1 MPAEPEG
8 LEPAVPAGQQ
18 TAVLTDRPE
27 TLVHNGLCL
36 NPGTRTVRAGG
47 SEIELT
53 RTEFDLLLRLMRAGR
68 VVRPKSELARSIR
81 SGGYDTGA
89 FVSEAEERTIE
100 VHVGN
105 LRRKLGD
112 DPRLPRW
119 VETVRGVGYR
129 MAPKVTTLQDSAS
142 R

>member
-1 MPAEPEG
+1 
-8 LEPAVPAGQQ
+8 
-18 TAVLTDRPE
+18 VLVDRPAA
-27 TLVHNGLCL
+27 LVHNGLCL
-36 NPGTRTVRAGG
+36 HPETRTVKVGG
-47 SEIELT
+47 SEVGLT
-53 RTEFDLLLRLMRAGR
+53 RTEFDLLLVLMRAGR
-68 VVRPKSELARSIR
+68 VVRPKSDLARDIR
-81 SGGYDTGA
+81 SGTYDTGA

-112 DPRLPRW
+112 DPRRPRW

-129 MAPKVTTLQDSAS
+129 MAPKVVSHGAAS